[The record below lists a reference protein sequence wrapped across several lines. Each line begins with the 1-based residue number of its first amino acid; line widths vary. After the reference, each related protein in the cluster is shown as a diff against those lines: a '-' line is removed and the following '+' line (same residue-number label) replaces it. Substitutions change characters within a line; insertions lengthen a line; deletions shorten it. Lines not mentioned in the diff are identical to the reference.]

1 MSVTMM
7 MPMSVMCHT
16 CGEFIYKGTKFVM
29 RKENVIGE
37 TYLGIQI
44 FRFAWRCPKCSSELS
59 FVTDPKN
66 HDYLAEKGCK
76 RTYEPWKAREQEAAR
91 LAAAREETEAG
102 NAMKAL
108 ENRTLDS
115 KREMD
120 ILAAL
125 DEARA
130 LNSEK
135 HKLDL
140 DQLIARHAASADTAD
155 AERAAAAREVERE
168 AEDREATNA
177 SLDDGARRSF
187 LDADVVFD
195 YHFGKAAPRYLVS
208 DELERSLESLVSLR
222 ADARE
227 YRIVHVVRNPVD
239 VIVSGLTYHRRT
251 PLDEKWLTS
260 VREELRGR
268 TYADVLANATPGE
281 AVAAEMLF
289 SDDEL
294 RMLVL
299 TYIECDRD
307 DWCLNIRLEE
317 LETNFDFWIGRA
329 LKFLKL
335 PSKDIGAMVRAA
347 AVHDVGR
354 WSEDELQKNE
364 HFTKREDRAP
374 YYDAIRHDA
383 EILSTL
389 GRLQIAMNYTSST
402 GNDALTV

>member
-1 MSVTMM
+1 MRDAAERARRASSAAVARAAVVGACAASALFWLSGATVTRRALGWIVDDGGIA
-7 MPMSVMCHT
+7 PDALVDARARAYA
-16 CGEFIYKGTKFVM
+16 FGTAV
-29 RKENVIGE
+29 
-37 TYLGIQI
+37 
-44 FRFAWRCPKCSSELS
+44 ASSS
-59 FVTDPKN
+59 GWT
-66 HDYLAEKGCK
+66 LA
-76 RTYEPWKAREQEAAR
+76 
-91 LAAAREETEAG
+91 
-102 NAMKAL
+102 
-108 ENRTLDS
+108 DV
-115 KREMD
+115 
-120 ILAAL
+120 
-125 DEARA
+125 ARA
-130 LNSEK
+130 LEDVGEGETTRAWGAETPRFGDDARGVDRTS
-135 HKLDL
+135 
-140 DQLIARHAASADTAD
+140 IARFVGTHHKTGTALMRDVLDTVTRGWAYAFFD
-155 AERAAAAREVERE
+155 AREV
-168 AEDREATNA
+168 EDREATNA
-177 SLDDGARRSF
+177 SLDDVARRSF

-299 TYIECDRD
+299 TYIQCDRD

-335 PSKDIGAMVRAA
+335 PSKDIEAMVRAA
-347 AVHDVGR
+347 AAHDVGR